1 MVFKQRILL
10 DRRHVPHGLKADSA
24 LNNPSRQITMSLLRK
39 LFERQKIRS
48 ATITLIGPPKAG
60 KTTFVRYIE
69 TGKSVLEDIST
80 TLGIEIRRNKVEID
94 GWRLSAIDTGGQQLY
109 QQTFWELAVQQAN
122 AVIFVIDSTVREE
135 TNPELYS
142 LTREQ
147 FSYALDIITESI
159 PLLILLNKQDLKEM
173 NPMSPQEAFEI
184 FRNLP
189 LHNRTLAYIP
199 CSAKYGDGVEDAL
212 RWLVEKLQ

>member
-1 MVFKQRILL
+1 
-10 DRRHVPHGLKADSA
+10 
-24 LNNPSRQITMSLLRK
+24 MSLLRK
-39 LFERQKIRS
+39 LFGRQKIQE

-69 TGKSVLEDIST
+69 TGKPVLENVHT

-94 GWRLSAIDTGGQQLY
+94 GWKLSAIDTGGQQLY

-122 AVIFVIDSTVREE
+122 AVIFVIDSTVREDA
-135 TNPELYS
+135 NSELYS

-147 FSYALDIITESI
+147 FSYALDIIPESI
-159 PLLILLNKQDLKEM
+159 PLLILLNKQDLTEL

-184 FRNLP
+184 FRDLP
-189 LHNRTLAYIP
+189 LYNRTLAYIP
-199 CSAKYGDGVEDAL
+199 CSAKYGNGVEDAL
-212 RWLVEKLQ
+212 GWLAEKLQQAA